1 MVSLSPH
8 KYYAG
13 LSKAKATRRR
23 KEIEHGKRT
32 DFRDPSAY
40 KPFATN
46 KGVKTRKSGYT
57 ARWKRKFPQATS
69 LEQKAAAT
77 GVPLKYIRESY
88 NRGLAAWRTGHRPGA
103 TEQQW
108 GYARVHS
115 FLLCG
120 KTYQT
125 TDSDIARKAKA
136 ASASAKAWWAQTC

>member
-23 KEIEHGKRT
+23 KEIQRGKAT

-57 ARWKRKFPQATS
+57 AQWKRKFPQATS

-77 GVPLKYIRESY
+77 GVPLKYIRECY
-88 NRGLAAWRTGHRPGA
+88 NRGMAAWRTGQPW
-103 TEQQW
+103 Q
-108 GYARVHS
+108 
-115 FLLCG
+115 
-120 KTYQT
+120 
-125 TDSDIARKAKA
+125 
-136 ASASAKAWWAQTC
+136 